1 MGLIKQNR
9 DYKINLLN
17 ANFEFIG
24 VDEDSSDDFKF
35 VINDEYDID
44 GFNED
49 IVGINMTRKVYY
61 EPEMLFNISVKFRIV
76 YDINK
81 EEEKELNKENLKKE
95 LEEKKKTLLR
105 PVTGRASLLIAN
117 ITNADRDLNVITPP
131 FLQKTEKK
139 YK

>member
-105 PVTGRASLLIAN
+105 PVTSRASLLIAN